1 MFSPD
6 QSSILRA
13 WLAYIHK
20 ISNKSGQSQ
29 CLENSS
35 FLYAN
40 EMSKQLSLPS
50 NWFSHS
56 AQVLATGSRQN
67 IPIPHLHHTSVRFLR
82 NIIFLGYLNPFT
94 SAKGLLPWVSHRNQ
108 VWILQTTLLFEL
120 FYLINVQNHGFHLTC
135 TMSLKAVRAGEA
147 QIYVQLKLI
156 AKQSFANKEWTKLL
170 HSLLSTPVKMKLIS
184 GKLCSHSFLKRQKS
198 DIAKYFRI

>member
-40 EMSKQLSLPS
+40 EM
-50 NWFSHS
+50 
-56 AQVLATGSRQN
+56 RQN

-135 TMSLKAVRAGEA
+135 TMSLKAVRARW
-147 QIYVQLKLI
+147 
-156 AKQSFANKEWTKLL
+156 SSN
-170 HSLLSTPVKMKLIS
+170 
-184 GKLCSHSFLKRQKS
+184 LCS
-198 DIAKYFRI
+198 AKTDSQTIFCKQGMN